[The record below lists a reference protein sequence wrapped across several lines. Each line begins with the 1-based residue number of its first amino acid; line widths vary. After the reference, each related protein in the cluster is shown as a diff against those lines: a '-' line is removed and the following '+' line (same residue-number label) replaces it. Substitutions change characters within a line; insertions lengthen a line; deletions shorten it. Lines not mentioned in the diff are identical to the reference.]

1 MFFLSDLEIF
11 YIYRSCVS
19 ATFTAFKQSGLG
31 KIEKL
36 FRRAIKLLKLRFP
49 FFSSFPAGNFAK
61 LPTDSLFVG
70 VGNISANTSGSL
82 CHLVR

>member
-1 MFFLSDLEIF
+1 MIWRFFI
-11 YIYRSCVS
+11 YIEVVCQQLLLL
-19 ATFTAFKQSGLG
+19 FKQSGLG